1 MPRSKSLAVNA
12 RFARAVVRRIAL
24 HDAGLERCHG
34 ELMTQLGNMQS
45 LLERSLTSR
54 EQQMPIASAIADV
67 PNAGKQHFLSMW
79 RSRFGFM
86 ELIMTKPSASRLG
99 KPEAEWQL
107 TSNDDAVERVF
118 EKGMRVYC
126 IVTKKMRCPQGGDHL
141 VQPVTEKSGVCC
153 NQIWF
158 TKCSHIKGEWIVSC
172 ANRTCPFQNAIK
184 STKGMDLVDLMI

>member
-1 MPRSKSLAVNA
+1 MNT
-12 RFARAVVRRIAL
+12 RFARAIVRRISL
-24 HDAGLERCHG
+24 YDAGLERRHG
-34 ELMTQLGNMQS
+34 ELMNQLGNMQS

-54 EQQMPIASAIADV
+54 EQQVPVASAKPTDV
-67 PNAGKQHFLSMW
+67 SANAVKLHFLSMW

-86 ELIMTKPSASRLG
+86 DLIMKKPPASRLG
-99 KPEAEWQL
+99 KPEAEWKL
-107 TSNDDAVERVF
+107 TSDDDAIERVF
-118 EKGMRVYC
+118 EKGARAYC

-141 VQPVTEKSGVCC
+141 VQPGTEKSGVCC

-172 ANRTCPFQNAIK
+172 ADRTCPFQNANK